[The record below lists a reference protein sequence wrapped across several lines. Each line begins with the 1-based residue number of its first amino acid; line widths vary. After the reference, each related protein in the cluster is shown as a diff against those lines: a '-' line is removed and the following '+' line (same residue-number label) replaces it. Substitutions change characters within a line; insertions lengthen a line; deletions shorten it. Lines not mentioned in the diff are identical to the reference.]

1 MSELIVTQLQA
12 FYLFISREPLAAVLL
27 LELGRTLAGAV
38 AS

>member
-27 LELGRTLAGAV
+27 LELGRTLAGTVTA
-38 AS
+38 